1 MDGML
6 GGEPSVSG
14 SGSNRIPPRERMA
27 KRPNGGSCLIRF
39 ETKFKLG
46 CGRERESPLGNSKSR
61 SDQPP
66 ESSNGPPRPADIL
79 LQSFNT
85 VSLDAQS
92 GAGVT
97 ERLM

>member
-1 MDGML
+1 
-6 GGEPSVSG
+6 
-14 SGSNRIPPRERMA
+14 MA

-39 ETKFKLG
+39 ETQIKLG
-46 CGRERESPLGNSKSR
+46 RGRERESPLWSSKSR
-61 SDQPP
+61 SDQPLG
-66 ESSNGPPRPADIL
+66 SANGPPRPADIV

-97 ERLM
+97 ERLMRPTADRFPAGSTRSPGTSPCADA